1 MATFAVIENGVV
13 SNVIVC
19 ETKELAEAL
28 TTTTCVEYNDE
39 NRAGIGWTYD
49 GTKFIEPV
57 TQVPQD
63 VNTTTTA

>member
-19 ETKELAEAL
+19 ETKELAEKL
-28 TTTTCVEYNDE
+28 TTTTCVECNDE

-57 TQVPQD
+57 VEASQD
-63 VNTTTTA
+63 ADTEPTA